1 MMSPDGICYSFDE
14 RANGYARGEGFGVL
28 ILKRLSTAVRDG
40 DTIRALIRS
49 TGVNQDG
56 FTSGGVSQPSKDSQA
71 TLIKETYIKAGL
83 ESQLTGYFEAH
94 GMSPQFRRRA
104 LTFSYL
110 PRNRNSSW

>member
-94 GMSPQFRRRA
+94 GKSP
-104 LTFSYL
+104 
-110 PRNRNSSW
+110 